1 MDIQDYETVLAVC
14 RCKSWNEAA
23 FETYQVASTVSKRVS
38 KVEQALGVRIFE
50 RGSRRDTAR
59 LTSEGEIIV
68 PYLTQITELYER
80 LLSYAA
86 AMKDTGSA
94 ELSVGYPPLIG
105 TTGETEILSRFRA
118 DHPDISVNHVLR
130 HNTELVRLV
139 CDGKLDCAFVFVIG
153 DTDDCREMLERLDS
167 MDIGTVTIY
176 RCSKRYIGLSAK
188 HPLAGEKKV
197 SISRLQNEQFVF
209 NAIPEHEDYDSGY
222 MRYILPFGSR
232 AGIKRMDFINKS
244 AVVDYI
250 AAGHGVLPTACIPP
264 DDIPD
269 IRFVET
275 DDSLISSCIC
285 IYPRTSPR
293 MPVRELLKYVRRYA
307 EEVQP

>member
-1 MDIQDYETVLAVC
+1 MDIQDYETVLAVW

-50 RGSRRDTAR
+50 RGSRRDTMR
-59 LTSEGEIIV
+59 LTGEGEVII
-68 PYLTQITELYER
+68 PYLSQITELYGR
-80 LLSYAA
+80 ILSYAA

-118 DHPDISVNHVLR
+118 DHPDISINHILR
-130 HNTELVRLV
+130 HKTELVRLV

-153 DTDDCREMLERLDS
+153 DTDVNREMLERLGS
-167 MDIGTVTIY
+167 MDIGTVTIM
-176 RCSKRYIGLSAK
+176 RRSKRCIGLSAK
-188 HPLAGEKKV
+188 HPLANEKKV
-197 SISRLQNEQFVF
+197 SIAQLQNEQFVF
-209 NAIPEHEDYDSGY
+209 NAVPEHEDSENGY
-222 MRYILPFGSR
+222 MRYILPFDSR
-232 AGIKRMDFINKS
+232 ATIKRMDFINKS

-275 DDSLISSCIC
+275 DDSLTASCIF
-285 IYPRTSPR
+285 IYPRTSPCL
-293 MPVRELLKYVRRYA
+293 PVRELLKYVRGYA
-307 EEVQP
+307 GEVQP